1 MFDGVARRLADGEN
15 CILDPLRL
23 EPKVG
28 QKHAQRAPNMR
39 RAFRLRRKG
48 KVDTTG
54 LRRRG
59 LRHTPNYA
67 LESHSPVA
75 AAERGLAQ
83 GRKEWLGMA
92 SNGRRR
98 PARSENASGIPL
110 APYYDETAG
119 ATAREVVGS
128 QPPGTFPFVR
138 GIRADGYRERLWTMR
153 QYAGFAT
160 AAESN
165 ARYRYLLERGT
176 TGLSVAFDLPTQLGY
191 DSDAPLAKGEVGK
204 VGVAIDHVRDMD
216 TLFDGIPL
224 GEVTVSMTIN
234 APASI
239 LLAMLLAV
247 ARRRGIPF
255 AQLGGTVQNDVLK
268 EYVAR
273 GTYIFPPKPSM
284 RLVTDVMAY
293 CATNVPQWNT
303 ISISGYHIR
312 EAGSTAVEEVAFTLS
327 NAKAYLHAARDAG
340 LAIDAVAPR
349 ISFFWN
355 AHNDFFEE
363 VAKFRAARALWARI
377 VRDEFGST
385 DPRSQMLRFHTQT
398 GGSTL
403 TAQEP
408 DNNVVRV
415 TLQALAAT
423 LGGTQSLHT
432 NSKDEALALPT
443 AESARL
449 ALRTQ
454 QIIAYESG
462 IASVTDPL
470 AGSYYVEALTAEVA
484 MRANALI
491 AEIDDL
497 GGSVEAINSGWMQAR
512 IAESAYR
519 AQQAIERGDAVVVGV
534 NAFAEPGADAPIA
547 LQRIDAAIER
557 EQIERLQRYRAER
570 DAAVVRARLEDVRS
584 AAAGSE
590 NLMPPF
596 LEAVDAG
603 ATIGEI
609 CDELRAVF
617 GKHVAEAIA

>member
-1 MFDGVARRLADGEN
+1 MS
-15 CILDPLRL
+15 
-23 EPKVG
+23 
-28 QKHAQRAPNMR
+28 
-39 RAFRLRRKG
+39 
-48 KVDTTG
+48 T
-54 LRRRG
+54 
-59 LRHTPNYA
+59 
-67 LESHSPVA
+67 
-75 AAERGLAQ
+75 
-83 GRKEWLGMA
+83 
-92 SNGRRR
+92 NGRPSDAGR
-98 PARSENASGIPL
+98 ENASGIPL
-110 APYYDETAG
+110 KTFYDRGDAIAANAIAPET
-119 ATAREVVGS
+119 
-128 QPPGTFPFVR
+128 PPGTFPFMR
-138 GIRADGYRERLWTMR
+138 GLRADGYRSRYWTMR

-191 DSDAPLAKGEVGK
+191 DSDATVARGEVGK
-204 VGVAIDHVRDMD
+204 VGVAIDHVRDVE

-224 GEVTVSMTIN
+224 DAVTVSMTIN

-239 LLAMLLAV
+239 LLAMVLAV

-255 AQLGGTVQNDVLK
+255 AKLGGTIQNDVLK

-273 GTYIFPPKPSM
+273 GTYIYPPKPSM

-293 CATNVPQWNT
+293 CATDVPQWNT

-312 EAGSTAVEEVAFTLS
+312 EAGSTAVEEIAFTLS
-327 NAKAYLHAARDAG
+327 NAKAYLRAAKEAG
-340 LAIDAVAPR
+340 LDIDTIAPR

-355 AHNDFFEE
+355 AHNDLFEE
-363 VAKFRAARALWARI
+363 VAKFRAARSLWAQI
-377 VRDEFGST
+377 TRDEFGAK

-415 TLQALAAT
+415 TLQALAAV

-432 NSKDEALALPT
+432 NGKDEALALPT

-462 IASVTDPL
+462 VTNVTDPL
-470 AGSYYVEALTAEVA
+470 AGSYYVESLTATMIE
-484 MRANALI
+484 RARELI
-491 AEIDDL
+491 AEVDGL
-497 GGSVEAINSGWMQAR
+497 GGSVDAIASGWMQSR
-512 IAESAYR
+512 IADSAYR
-519 AQQAIERGDAVVVGV
+519 AQEAIERGDATVIGV
-534 NAFAEPGADAPIA
+534 NKFAESADGPTMA
-547 LQRIDAAIER
+547 LQKIDASVER
-557 EQIERLQRYRAER
+557 EQIARLATYRAER
-570 DAAVVRARLEDVRS
+570 DAGVVAQRLADVRT
-584 AAAGSE
+584 AASGTA
-590 NLMPPF
+590 NLMPLF
-596 LEAVDAG
+596 VEAVDAG
-603 ATIGEI
+603 ATLGEI